1 MENKHI
7 ILNEYTNMEQAYGKQ
22 GEQLLK
28 SGGHSASFD
37 ETNKYRGQ
45 CGQLNNNQV
54 VTKSCN
60 KQH

>member
-1 MENKHI
+1 
-7 ILNEYTNMEQAYGKQ
+7 MEQVLRKQ
-22 GEQLLK
+22 GEQLLR
-28 SGGHSASFD
+28 SGGHSASLD

>member
-1 MENKHI
+1 MENKHT
-7 ILNEYTNMEQAYGKQ
+7 ILNEYTNMDKSYGKQ

-28 SGGHSASFD
+28 SGGHSASLD

-45 CGQLNNNQV
+45 CGQPNYHQV

-60 KQH
+60 KQ